1 MSDINTIIDKVRAR
15 VYYRYRTHVDVDD
28 LMQEASIHAW
38 KRWEE
43 TPDWDEARIIYHAV
57 MKAQSLVSAKSG
69 EVPTGKPKNTAA
81 QRKQANGEAS
91 REKLKAYL
99 HEYAKLHGKEP
110 SNTQIAR
117 DLGMST
123 TNVRFHRNRLHLF
136 DGEIDPKSAKVYSLE
151 AGLDAANAGE
161 DSPAWVYRL
170 PKVLVDYEG
179 AATASEVR
187 RAVRNLK
194 DRERLFLYLEF
205 WQEKSYVEIGRELG
219 LGGGYVNKLRKQI
232 LANLREEL
240 AVS

>member
-1 MSDINTIIDKVRAR
+1 MSDISSIIDKVRAR
-15 VYYRYRTHVDVDD
+15 VYSRYRTHTDVDD

-38 KRWEE
+38 KRWQENPE
-43 TPDWDEARIIYHAV
+43 WDEAKIVYHAA

-69 EVPTGKPKNTAA
+69 EAPTGKPKTVAA
-81 QRKQANGEAS
+81 NRKQANGEAS

-99 HEYAKLHGKEP
+99 HEYVTLHGKEP
-110 SNTQIAR
+110 TNTQIAR

-123 TNVRFHRNRLHLF
+123 TNVRFHRKRLHLF
-136 DGEIDPKSAKVYSLE
+136 DGEIDPKSVKVYSLE
-151 AGLDAANAGE
+151 AGMDASDAGE
-161 DSPAWVYRL
+161 NSPAWVYRL
-170 PKVLVDYEG
+170 PRVLVDYEG

-187 RAVRNLK
+187 QAVRNLK

-240 AVS
+240 SVA